1 MKEVILNVKPRQK
14 LGKEQ
19 AKKLR
24 KNGII
29 PAVVYGLETKSLP
42 LEIESKSFNA
52 LVRGGLGENVILTLV
67 LDDKKDGKKQVLIR
81 EVQRDPVRGD
91 IVHVD
96 FHQISLTQK
105 ITIEVPIL
113 LTGIPEG
120 VKEGG
125 ILQHALR
132 EIKVECLP
140 AAIPDKFE
148 VDVSHLK
155 IGDSIHVA
163 DIKVENVTV
172 LSDLQSS
179 IASVVPPTIFKEAEV
194 APAAAEAEPEVITEK
209 KEEKAE
215 GEEEEKGKEAKG
227 EKKPAEGAKG
237 EKKPAEGAKA
247 EKKPP
252 EGGKEERKKE
262 GK

>member
-1 MKEVILNVKPRQK
+1 MKEVVLKARPRDK
-14 LGKEQ
+14 LGKEH

-24 KNGII
+24 RSGLI
-29 PAVVYGLETKSLP
+29 PAVVYGAETPSLP
-42 LEIESKSFNA
+42 LEIESKSFLA
-52 LVRGGLGENVILTLV
+52 LLRGGLGENVIITLEM
-67 LDDKKDGKKQVLIR
+67 DDRTDGKKQVLIR
-81 EVQRDPVRGD
+81 EVQRDPVRGE

-96 FHQISLTQK
+96 FHQISLTKK
-105 ITIEVPIL
+105 ITIEVPIHL
-113 LTGIPEG
+113 VGTPEG

-125 ILQHALR
+125 ILQHVLR
-132 EIKVECLP
+132 ELKVECLP
-140 AAIPDKFE
+140 TAIPEKIE

-163 DIKVENVTV
+163 DIKVENVTI

-179 IASVVPPTIFKEAEV
+179 VVTVVPPTVFKEAEV

-209 KEEKAE
+209 KEEK
-215 GEEEEKGKEAKG
+215 EEEKGEERGKE
-227 EKKPAEGAKG
+227 
-237 EKKPAEGAKA
+237 AKA

-252 EGGKEERKKE
+252 EGKEEKKSAQADARPGAEGKEEKKKE

>member
-1 MKEVILNVKPRQK
+1 MKEVVLKAKPREM
-14 LGKEQ
+14 LGKEK

-29 PAVVYGLETKSLP
+29 PAVVYGSETKTIP

-52 LVRGGLGENVILTLV
+52 LLRGGLGENVILTLV
-67 LDDKKDGKKQVLIR
+67 LDDQKDGKKQVLIR

-96 FHQISLTQK
+96 FHQISLTKK
-105 ITIEVPIL
+105 ITIEVPIQL
-113 LTGIPEG
+113 VGMPEG

-140 AAIPDKFE
+140 SAIPEKFE

-163 DIKVENVTV
+163 DLRAENVTI
-172 LSDLQSS
+172 LSDLQGSV
-179 IASVVPPTIFKEAEV
+179 ASVVPPTIFKEAEA
-194 APAAAEAEPEVITEK
+194 APAAAEAEPEVIGEK
-209 KEEKAE
+209 KEEE
-215 GEEEEKGKEAKG
+215 GEEEEEKGKEAKG
-227 EKKPAEGAKG
+227 EKKPAEGAK
-237 EKKPAEGAKA
+237 A

-252 EGGKEERKKE
+252 EGAKEEKKKE

>member
-1 MKEVILNVKPRQK
+1 MKEVVLKAKSREK
-14 LGKEQ
+14 LGKEH

-29 PAVVYGLETKSLP
+29 PAVVYGLETKTLP
-42 LEIESKSFNA
+42 LEIESKSFYA
-52 LVRGGLGENVILTLV
+52 LLRGGLGENVIITLE
-67 LDDKKDGKKQVLIR
+67 LYDKKDGKKQVLIR

-96 FHQISLTQK
+96 FHQILLTQK
-105 ITIEVPIL
+105 IAIEVPIHL
-113 LTGIPEG
+113 VGTPEG

-125 ILQHALR
+125 ILQYVLR
-132 EIKVECLP
+132 ELKVECLP
-140 AAIPDKFE
+140 TAIPEKIE

-163 DIKVENVTV
+163 DIKVENVDV
-172 LSDLQSS
+172 LSDPQSS
-179 IASVVPPTIFKEAEV
+179 VVTVVPPTIFKEAEV
-194 APAAAEAEPEVITEK
+194 APAVAEGEPEVITEK
-209 KEEKAE
+209 KEEKE
-215 GEEEEKGKEAKG
+215 EEKEEEEKGKEAK
-227 EKKPAEGAKG
+227 
-237 EKKPAEGAKA
+237 A

-252 EGGKEERKKE
+252 EGAKEEKKPAQTGARPGAEGGKEEKKKE

>member
-1 MKEVILNVKPRQK
+1 MKEVILKVKPREK

-29 PAVVYGLETKSLP
+29 PAVVYGQETKTLP
-42 LEIESKSFNA
+42 LEVESKSFNT

-67 LDDKKDGKKQVLIR
+67 LDDEKDGKKQVLIR

-91 IVHVD
+91 IVHID

-105 ITIEVPIL
+105 ITIEVPIH

-132 EIKVECLP
+132 EVKVECLP
-140 AAIPDKFE
+140 TAIPDKFE

-155 IGDSIHVA
+155 IGDSLHVA
-163 DIKVENVTV
+163 DIKVENVTI

-179 IASVVPPTIFKEAEV
+179 IASVVPPTIFKEAEA

-215 GEEEEKGKEAKG
+215 GEEEKGKE
-227 EKKPAEGAKG
+227 AKG

-247 EKKPP
+247 EKKPA
-252 EGGKEERKKE
+252 EGGKEEKKKE